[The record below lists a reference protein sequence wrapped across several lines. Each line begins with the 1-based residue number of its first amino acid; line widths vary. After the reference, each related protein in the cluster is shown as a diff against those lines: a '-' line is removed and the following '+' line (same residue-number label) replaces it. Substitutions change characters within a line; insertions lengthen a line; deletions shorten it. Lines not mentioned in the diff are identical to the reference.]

1 MSAVSQSAQFSSQ
14 HSTSYSSSVQPGHIF
29 SDDELS
35 EIFQIDFG
43 QIFGNPEAGLKSDYK
58 GLQSKK
64 TKQAQSNSTAVAAFS
79 PPLSPVP
86 PPVEFQSSPK
96 PTQKIGRSQSNAAVA
111 IGRQAVS
118 KSKSSSA
125 IAVAQS
131 SSSSSQSFRQETVTQ
146 NRSISSSS
154 SKQTF
159 HQESA
164 QTRSAIANDGKI
176 ATSTAAEADVL
187 IEELMEEA
195 KTDPS
200 FGVLSRLSSRP
211 ESLAEPQPSPV
222 RNQKPKEEKLIQP
235 VLPIQIG
242 PAEGNSDSRP
252 GSSMGAP
259 VPDKYPFIPRPYRTA
274 QDMIIRDRSEERN
287 EGNGRMARAPEKHS
301 LPKRPF
307 RTATDFKIE
316 DTTDAYNR
324 SKSADGR
331 LTKPFCNQDPK
342 LTNFKRTSSTENFT
356 GDLMHEV
363 VTDKE
368 HRGVKDLVARLEK
381 STKAESDNPYIRKW
395 GCDLISPEP
404 RRKNV
409 TCRYQ
414 RKQMPDPEFASKL
427 QHQYSEYSSRTSSR
441 NRNLSETSHESP
453 VRTPQHLE
461 NDFQLTSY
469 TADIDD
475 LIDRQHGEQDIGLI
489 CAQERIGQETFK
501 EESNIRSN
509 EQSNQSVQKNYAQ
522 NNDIETK
529 IVVWPPNSPSPTI
542 PNSNEILM
550 QASNISSETERYASN
565 SSSQQASVQK
575 SESFISHQS
584 QEQSTSAKN
593 FIVNES
599 ENIVK
604 RRKNKKT
611 ENKSSIEDMN
621 MKNTEKSVTNGSHK
635 YDRNSLRELDA
646 QIMDIQTQF
655 ESELDSLIDM
665 YKNIQ
670 KRKSQGLLT
679 VDKSTEELSTLRS
692 NNSTIRRFCVAPTN
706 PFSHN
711 IWFSQ

>member
-1 MSAVSQSAQFSSQ
+1 
-14 HSTSYSSSVQPGHIF
+14 
-29 SDDELS
+29 
-35 EIFQIDFG
+35 
-43 QIFGNPEAGLKSDYK
+43 
-58 GLQSKK
+58 
-64 TKQAQSNSTAVAAFS
+64 
-79 PPLSPVP
+79 
-86 PPVEFQSSPK
+86 
-96 PTQKIGRSQSNAAVA
+96 
-111 IGRQAVS
+111 
-118 KSKSSSA
+118 
-125 IAVAQS
+125 
-131 SSSSSQSFRQETVTQ
+131 
-146 NRSISSSS
+146 
-154 SKQTF
+154 
-159 HQESA
+159 
-164 QTRSAIANDGKI
+164 
-176 ATSTAAEADVL
+176 
-187 IEELMEEA
+187 MEEA

-655 ESELDSLIDM
+655 ESELDSLI
-665 YKNIQ
+665 
-670 KRKSQGLLT
+670 GL
-679 VDKSTEELSTLRS
+679 S
-692 NNSTIRRFCVAPTN
+692 
-706 PFSHN
+706 
-711 IWFSQ
+711 